1 MNETQ
6 QAHAGHAGHDQHK
19 HANSYR
25 WLGIEL
31 LIDFAIMYLVMYTMI
46 ATLDHFHLNLNTVYM
61 TLMMVAPM
69 ALLMLYTM
77 RTMYP
82 LRHLNRIIVTAA
94 LVALAGSYVGMRTQ
108 AGVHDADFLRS
119 MIPHH
124 SGAIL
129 MCEEAA
135 LSDPRITE
143 LCAGIVETQK
153 EEIARMEEILD
164 SY

>member
-1 MNETQ
+1 
-6 QAHAGHAGHDQHK
+6 
-19 HANSYR
+19 
-25 WLGIEL
+25 
-31 LIDFAIMYLVMYTMI
+31 MYLVMYTMI
-46 ATLDHFHLNLNTVYM
+46 ATLDHFHLNLNTAYM

-77 RTMYP
+77 RTMFP
-82 LRHLNRIIVTAA
+82 ARRLNHIIATTA
-94 LVALAGSYVGMRTQ
+94 LVVLAGSYIGMRTQ
-108 AGVHDADFLRS
+108 AGVRDADFLRA

-143 LCAGIVETQK
+143 LCASIIETQK